1 MAGVGQSVEVASS
14 HIEWLN
20 ECSMGRKRPPT
31 VGGSGR
37 RAVGDFV
44 ADKWQDI
51 LFRSF
56 QHLSLVVQSVLLAT
70 IIAVLLAVLVTQVP
84 ALKSAANM
92 ISAIG
97 LTIPSFALLGLL
109 LPFVGIGP
117 LPAVVAVAFYAT
129 LPILRNAVVGLSGVS
144 PTLLE
149 SAKGMGMGTTA
160 RFLRVQLPLA
170 WPVIMAGLRVSAQMS
185 MGVAAIAAYVL
196 GPGLG
201 GYIFTGLAQI
211 GGANALNYA
220 LVGTIGIV
228 ILALLLDA
236 ILLLLS
242 RLTTSKGIRA

>member
-1 MAGVGQSVEVASS
+1 M
-14 HIEWLN
+14 
-20 ECSMGRKRPPT
+20 P
-31 VGGSGR
+31 
-37 RAVGDFV
+37 VGDFV

-56 QHLSLVVQSVLLAT
+56 QHLSLVAQSVLLAT
-70 IIAVLLAVLVTQVP
+70 IIAIALAVLVTRVP
-84 ALKSAANM
+84 QLKPAANM
-92 ISAIG
+92 LSAIG

-109 LPFVGIGP
+109 LPLVGIGA
-117 LPAVVAVAFYAT
+117 LPSVIAVTFYAT

-149 SAKGMGMGTTA
+149 SAKGMGMGSAA
-160 RFLRVQLPLA
+160 RFLRVQLPMA

-185 MGVAAIAAYVL
+185 MGVAAIAAYAL

-201 GYIFTGLAQI
+201 PYIFTGLAQI

-220 LVGTIGIV
+220 LVGTLGV
-228 ILALLLDA
+228 VVLALLLDA
-236 ILLLLS
+236 ALLLVS

>member
-1 MAGVGQSVEVASS
+1 MSRDPTAGREGF
-14 HIEWLN
+14 I
-20 ECSMGRKRPPT
+20 
-31 VGGSGR
+31 
-37 RAVGDFV
+37 VGDFI

-51 LFRSF
+51 LYHSG
-56 QHLSLVVQSVLLAT
+56 QHVSLVVQSVLLAT
-70 IIAVLLAVLVTQVP
+70 ILAILLAVLVTQVP
-84 ALKSAANM
+84 ALKSTANM

-97 LTIPSFALLGLL
+97 LTIPSFALLGLI

-117 LPAVVAVAFYAT
+117 LPSVIAVAFYAT
-129 LPILRNAVVGLSGVS
+129 LPILRNAVVGLAGVS

-149 SAKGMGMGTTA
+149 SAKGMGMGPTT

-170 WPVIMAGLRVSAQMS
+170 WPVILAGLRVSTQMS

-201 GYIFTGLAQI
+201 GYIFTGLASI

-220 LVGTIGIV
+220 LVGTVGVV

-236 ILLLLS
+236 LLLLVG
-242 RLTTSKGIRA
+242 RLTTSKGIRV

>member
-1 MAGVGQSVEVASS
+1 M
-14 HIEWLN
+14 
-20 ECSMGRKRPPT
+20 
-31 VGGSGR
+31 
-37 RAVGDFV
+37 GDFV

-117 LPAVVAVAFYAT
+117 LPSVIAVAFYAT
-129 LPILRNAVVGLSGVS
+129 LPILRNAVVGLSAVS

-149 SAKGMGMGTTA
+149 SAKGMGMGAPT

-236 ILLLLS
+236 VLLLVS